1 MSRRRLESCQPPPPL
16 PRTPRRRRRPR
27 RAAGP
32 SSCEPSMSRNRFWG
46 SGKGAGP
53 GRGRKALLHEE
64 GRGERRVKR
73 VLHHLKASAVYLF
86 LEVPPEPTGSMK
98 LSQTD
103 FALVMLRFQSC
114 VDRSLILFI
123 FSCSKK
129 WYSIVTIGRSDH
141 KYKLFVTQNMSLAL
155 YIRQ

>member
-1 MSRRRLESCQPPPPL
+1 
-16 PRTPRRRRRPR
+16 
-27 RAAGP
+27 
-32 SSCEPSMSRNRFWG
+32 MSRNRFWG

-98 LSQTD
+98 PSQTD
-103 FALVMLRFQSC
+103 SVGDVAISVVCRPQPHS
-114 VDRSLILFI
+114 VHI
-123 FSCSKK
+123 FLLKK
-129 WYSIVTIGRSDH
+129 NDIPS
-141 KYKLFVTQNMSLAL
+141 
-155 YIRQ
+155 